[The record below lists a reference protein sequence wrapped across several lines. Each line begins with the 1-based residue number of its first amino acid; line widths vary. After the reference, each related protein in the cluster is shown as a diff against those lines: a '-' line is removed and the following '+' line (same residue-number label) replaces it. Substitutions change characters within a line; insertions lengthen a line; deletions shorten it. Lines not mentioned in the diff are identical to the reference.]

1 MNRQTENKI
10 ILVTRLTRWTEMM
23 GRHGTPGQAKYFL
36 SSRKL
41 SAALYLEESDRFDE
55 SLREAV
61 ATLSRLGRVQQ
72 VQRDH
77 LPNFIFGPEDII
89 VALGQDGLVANTLKY
104 TNGQPVL
111 GVNPDP
117 ARFDGGLLP
126 FKVADLGQ
134 VVPEVF
140 ARKRPLKSVTMAE
153 ARLNDGRMLR
163 AVNDL
168 FIGPRSHTSAR
179 YEIRCGEKVEDQSSS
194 GVIVSTGMGSTGWFR
209 SLLTGATGMVE
220 SYGYGAARIAQLELP
235 VVRRKRAGTPFEG
248 MENSDTR
255 LHSVGAR
262 ERNSFDVSYL
272 RMIEPPTLPK
282 FDGSFPWDARFLYFT
297 VREPFPTK
305 TTGATIVY
313 GRVTPEE
320 PLIVT
325 SQMPENGVIFSDGI
339 EADCLAFTSGDVVSV
354 GLSERVGKLVV

>member
-10 ILVTRLTRWTEMM
+10 ILVTRLTRWMEMM

-41 SAALYLEESDRFDE
+41 SSTIYLEESSRFDE
-55 SLREAV
+55 SLSEAF
-61 ATLSRLGRVQQ
+61 ATLSRLGRVQH
-72 VQRDH
+72 VQREH
-77 LPNFIFGPEDII
+77 LPNFIFGPDDIVI
-89 VALGQDGLVANTLKY
+89 ALGQDGLVANTLKY

-117 ARFDGGLLP
+117 KRFDGGLLP

-140 ARKRPLKSVTMAE
+140 ARKRTLKSVTMAE
-153 ARLNDGRMLR
+153 ARLNDGRMLH

-168 FIGPRSHTSAR
+168 FIGPKSHTSAR
-179 YEIRCGEKVEDQSSS
+179 YEIRCGEQAEDQSSS

-220 SYGYGAARIAQLELP
+220 SYGYAQARIAQRQMP
-235 VVRRKRAGTPFEG
+235 VASRRGLAAQFEG
-248 MENSDTR
+248 MENMET
-255 LHSVGAR
+255 
-262 ERNSFDVSYL
+262 SFSCRSIAAGVPPQISYL
-272 RMIEPPTLPK
+272 RMSELPTLPK

-320 PLIVT
+320 PLVVT

-339 EADCLAFTSGDVVSV
+339 EADCLAFNSGDVVSI